1 MEKHIRGCIFT
12 LRETTLEGGNDGKE
26 RNTYPPHT
34 PTKRQRGNRFIKY
47 LFVYS
52 GIIRNKINEGMKT
65 LSERIKPEVKE
76 IFEVESNRFPS
87 ILRGVIE
94 ELDSRYWVS
103 DLTLG
108 CVSTIASISGL
119 QDYLKVKYQDMYMLE
134 NLNSMFEAHELI
146 KE

>member
-1 MEKHIRGCIFT
+1 MMEIDYYDEIEK
-12 LRETTLEGGNDGKE
+12 LRVLSNEGKITGDEFLDKFFLLRSCLIE
-26 RNTYPPHT
+26 E
-34 PTKRQRGNRFIKY
+34 Q
-47 LFVYS
+47 FVYS

-146 KE
+146 KEQIY

>member
-1 MEKHIRGCIFT
+1 LKIK
-12 LRETTLEGGNDGKE
+12 TTK
-26 RNTYPPHT
+26 
-34 PTKRQRGNRFIKY
+34 
-47 LFVYS
+47 V
-52 GIIRNKINEGMKT
+52 MKT

-76 IFEVESNRFPS
+76 IFEAESNRFPS